1 MPGLMAQNGVVQ
13 AGCLLYEQVSALVED
28 DRPGVGDQLG
38 QSVLVRP
45 FVDRLPQDPKV
56 EDVLDDLLD
65 RHGRRGKRTELPL
78 VTTEEAQGQSF
89 ERLVRRQRCL
99 HHPLD
104 WPP

>member
-56 EDVLDDLLD
+56 EDVLDDLLA
-65 RHGRRGKRTELPL
+65 RHGRRGNRAEFPL
-78 VTTEEAQGQSF
+78 IAAEE
-89 ERLVRRQRCL
+89 VQR
-99 HHPLD
+99 
-104 WPP
+104 